1 MVGLISNLQGYNMVV
16 GICLVVSLLVN
27 VGLVFALVDHKLV
40 SGAAQALK
48 NDVEAVEK
56 EVKKL

>member
-1 MVGLISNLQGYNMVV
+1 MVV